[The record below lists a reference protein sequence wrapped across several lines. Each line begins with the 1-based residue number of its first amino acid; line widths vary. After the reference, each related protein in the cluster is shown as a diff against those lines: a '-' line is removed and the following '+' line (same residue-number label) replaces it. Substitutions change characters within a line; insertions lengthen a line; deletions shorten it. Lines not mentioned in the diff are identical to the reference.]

1 MAERVFLMFDYTATG
16 LWHADDADRPA
27 GTVDP
32 DELGLS
38 DETKARLAAWVQRC
52 DDLNLQSITSE
63 STPSG
68 WERARREAEEIWRAI
83 RAEAG
88 PGWLVGIRDA
98 DGVAWDE
105 DQLH

>member
-1 MAERVFLMFDYTATG
+1 
-16 LWHADDADRPA
+16 
-27 GTVDP
+27 
-32 DELGLS
+32 
-38 DETKARLAAWVQRC
+38 VQRC